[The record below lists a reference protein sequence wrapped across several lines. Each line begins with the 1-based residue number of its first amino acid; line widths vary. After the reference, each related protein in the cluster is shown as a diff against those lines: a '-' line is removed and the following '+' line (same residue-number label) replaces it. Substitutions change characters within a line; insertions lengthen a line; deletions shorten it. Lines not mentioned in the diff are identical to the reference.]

1 VFKRP
6 KPLNRPQNYG
16 EAFTLSRKNAIFAP
30 ALSTDWV
37 SIGWGLVVRQSTKNR
52 QFQLNKV
59 MGVTE
64 LKRKGRRNRAI
75 ANNKTN
81 AIKQLLRKP
90 IIKNVDVDAI
100 KASFAEKKAA

>member
-1 VFKRP
+1 
-6 KPLNRPQNYG
+6 
-16 EAFTLSRKNAIFAP
+16 
-30 ALSTDWV
+30 
-37 SIGWGLVVRQSTKNR
+37 
-52 QFQLNKV
+52 

-64 LKRKGRRNRAI
+64 LKRKGRKNRAV

>member
-1 VFKRP
+1 
-6 KPLNRPQNYG
+6 
-16 EAFTLSRKNAIFAP
+16 LSRKKAIFAP

-37 SIGWGLVVRQSTKNR
+37 STERVVVVRQSNENR

-59 MGVTE
+59 MGVSE

-90 IIKNVDVDAI
+90 VIKNVDVDAI